1 MKMVVDKRIYQKVLL
16 TKKLIKKVFLHER
29 YITDA
34 ILASFVSRSHVLLLG
49 ERGSGKTHVM
59 ESLLNMSDPRITSMV
74 QGYLGAEME
83 DIFARPHIP
92 SLLQGDETVIW
103 KSPVTSVLKGFDE
116 VQRLGVGALSA
127 LFRLL
132 TKGTV
137 LYLDQE
143 EGEPLFWV
151 VATANP
157 WERGNDQLN
166 ISLPEPLVDRF
177 DVVVVVPNAKLK
189 HQLQIDER
197 LERMKNDLPMIWSK
211 DELIALWKEVERIKI
226 PKDIKLIIT
235 LMNRIMQFCKNA
247 ECNDASTI
255 DPEKKRE
262 MCAQCNQSYICSMI
276 ARPPSVRPL
285 LSLMKLVRG
294 FAFIDGRDTVTL
306 DDVRKAFPFIYRHR
320 IEFMDE
326 HEIVNKK
333 KKLDELCER
342 LIQEILEVKEA
353 FEIIDKLRQKYDEG
367 LYKKLEQYTNAKPWM
382 IEVKE
387 IIDDYYE
394 EKHEDTYLKFLS
406 TSDVVKKAKIY
417 YVVKKKLP
425 RKFLDAYKFDVKI
438 RAKITPKVLATFGRE
453 FPEWYTVLKS
463 LREQYGQEVE
473 LSGELAILY
482 IAFFPNQFSLISFSE
497 KKNEG

>member
-1 MKMVVDKRIYQKVLL
+1 MVVDKNLYKKILL
-16 TKKLIKKVFLHER
+16 TKKLIRKVFFHEE
-29 YITDA
+29 YIVNT
-34 ILASFVSRSHVLLLG
+34 ILASFVSRSHILLLG

-59 ESLLNMSDPRITSMV
+59 ESLLNTADPNITSYV
-74 QGYLGAEME
+74 QGYLGAEIE
-83 DIFARPHIP
+83 DVFVRPHIP
-92 SLLQGDETVIW
+92 SLLEGDEDLIW
-103 KSPVTSVLKGFDE
+103 KSPVTSTLKGFDE

-143 EGEPLFWV
+143 EGEPMFWV
-151 VATANP
+151 IATANP

-177 DVVVVVPNAKLK
+177 DVALIVPNAKLK
-189 HQLQIDER
+189 YQLQIDER
-197 LERMKNDLPMIWSK
+197 VEKMKQELPMIWTK
-211 DELIALWKEVERIKI
+211 DELIKLWETVKKIKI
-226 PKDIKLIIT
+226 PYELRLVMT
-235 LMNRIMQFCKNA
+235 LMNRIMQFCDKC
-247 ECNDASTI
+247 EGNDASTI
-255 DPEKKRE
+255 DPERKRE
-262 MCAQCNQSYICSMI
+262 LCMKCNQSYICSQI

-285 LSLMKLVRG
+285 LSLMKLAKG
-294 FAFIDGRDTVTL
+294 FAFLDGRDTVTL
-306 DDVRKAFPFIYRHR
+306 DDVKEAFPHVYRHR